1 MQKPIAAMNKG
12 TGPAYSQADADDS
25 DREDRELIRAANQ
38 GDSEAFDG
46 LYRKYRERVYRV
58 AFRVLHHREDAL
70 EATQEVFIKAYRSLH
85 RFDPAARFFTW
96 IYRIAMNQ
104 AIDTIRRRKTRREQ
118 VFEDEFMGEERDP
131 SAAPGSA
138 ARATD
143 PMTGVLE
150 GEVRDRVEAA
160 LEGLS
165 EKHRAVFLLYSYEE
179 LSYTEISEILEVPLG
194 TVMSR
199 LYYARKE
206 IKKQLPPDW
215 DPGGPRRREDRRSE

>member
-1 MQKPIAAMNKG
+1 MQKLITAMNKG
-12 TGPAYSQADADDS
+12 SAPAYSSTDADDS
-25 DREDRELIRAANQ
+25 DQEDRELVRAAVD

-70 EATQEVFIKAYRSLH
+70 EATQDVFIKVYRALA

-104 AIDTIRRRKTRREQ
+104 AIDTIRRRKIRREQ
-118 VFEDEFMGEERDP
+118 VFEEDFVGDERAA
-131 SAAPGSA
+131 AAPRGDS
-138 ARATD
+138 RAPD
-143 PMTGVLE
+143 PVASLVQ

-160 LEGLS
+160 LSGLS
-165 EKHRAVFLLYSYEE
+165 EKHRAVFLLYSFEE
-179 LSYTEISEILEVPLG
+179 LGYTEIAEVLEIPLG

-199 LYYARKE
+199 LFYARRE
-206 IKKQLPPDW
+206 IKNQLPVDW
-215 DPGGPRRREDRRSE
+215 DPGGPRRREDRRSD